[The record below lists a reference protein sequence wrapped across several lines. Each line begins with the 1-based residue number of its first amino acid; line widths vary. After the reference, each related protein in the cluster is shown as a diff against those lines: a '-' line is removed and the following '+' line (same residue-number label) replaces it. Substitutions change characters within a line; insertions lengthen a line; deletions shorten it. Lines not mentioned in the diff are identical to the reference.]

1 MPKKYHIDIK
11 ATPLNRDFVSKFKIA
26 RGENC
31 INCGKCT
38 KVCIYEAHKR
48 GAKDPR
54 KIDDPHM
61 ALCKNCFRCIQECP
75 RGALVKSLD
84 PDFLALGGSYWKP
97 DMLLSIWK
105 QAEDGKVPVSGA
117 GYRGPFTGPGFD
129 GMWTDMSEIV
139 RPTRDGIHGREYIST
154 AVDLGRKLNHLNFAD
169 TGSLA
174 SNIHQTVDLPI
185 PIIFD
190 IPACKLS
197 NNIMTSFV
205 ISAVAAGTFA
215 IMPANDISADIK
227 QYINNI
233 IPLVSPDK
241 ITAHQSL
248 ISGAR
253 LVAIEYATALL
264 NDFGSVKDSI
274 KKISQAVT
282 IVRIPAMTGI
292 EDAVTKLARS
302 GAEVIH
308 IVADYRGMEAP
319 GLRQRFLKDVVRAV
333 HLRLIEERI
342 RDEIT
347 IIVSGGIAMA
357 EHVPKAIICGA
368 DLIAVDIPLLV
379 ALGALLYEQPEMT
392 ITLPDWLEKLPA
404 ATVVQRI
411 VNLMGAWHSQLL
423 EVMGA
428 MGIREVRRLRGET
441 GRAIFFDEI
450 DKDTFGKLFQQRE
463 TASI

>member
-1 MPKKYHIDIK
+1 MPKKYHIAIQP
-11 ATPLNRDFVSKFKIA
+11 TPLNRDFVSKFKIV

-38 KVCIYEAHKR
+38 KVCIYEAHRR

-54 KIDDPHM
+54 KIDEPHM
-61 ALCKNCFRCIQECP
+61 ALCRNCFRCIQECP

-84 PDFLALGGSYWKP
+84 PDFSALGGSYWKP

-154 AVDLGRKLNHLNFAD
+154 AVDLGRKLNHLTFDD
-169 TGSLA
+169 TGNIS
-174 SNIHQTVDLPI
+174 SKIHQTVDLPI

-190 IPACKLS
+190 IPACTLS
-197 NNIMTSFV
+197 PNVTAACVMAAES
-205 ISAVAAGTFA
+205 AGTFA
-215 IMPANDISADIK
+215 MMPAADITADIK
-227 QYINNI
+227 KYANSI
-233 IPLVSPDK
+233 IPLVSHEK
-241 ITAHQSL
+241 ITACQTM
-248 ISGAR
+248 ISSAR
-253 LVAIEYATALL
+253 LVAIEYAPALL
-264 NDFGSVKDSI
+264 YDFGSVKESI
-274 KKISQAVT
+274 KKMSQAVT

-292 EDAVTKLARS
+292 EDAVATLARS

-308 IVADYRGMEAP
+308 IVSDYRGMEAP
-319 GLRQRFLKDVVRAV
+319 GLRQRFVKEVIRAV

-342 RDEIT
+342 RDEVT

-368 DLIAVDIPLLV
+368 DLTAVDIPLLI
-379 ALGALLYEQPEMT
+379 ALGALLYEEPEKT
-392 ITLPDWLEKLPA
+392 LTLPDELEKMPVA
-404 ATVVQRI
+404 IASQRI
-411 VNLMGAWHSQLL
+411 VNLIGAWHSQLL

-450 DKDTFGKLFQQRE
+450 DKDTFGKLFHQRE
-463 TASI
+463 MTSI